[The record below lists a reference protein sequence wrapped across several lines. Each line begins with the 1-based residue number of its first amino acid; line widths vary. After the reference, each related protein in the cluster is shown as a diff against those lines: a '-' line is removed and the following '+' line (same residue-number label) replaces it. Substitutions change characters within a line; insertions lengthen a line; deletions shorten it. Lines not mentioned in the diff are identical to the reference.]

1 MGGFTVKDRSDR
13 GAAVCGCFIARDRE
27 GMYCIGGN
35 VRERGREGETEA
47 DRRDQ
52 TYIVASLQSA
62 LWKFACPEKPLS

>member
-1 MGGFTVKDRSDR
+1 MY
-13 GAAVCGCFIARDRE
+13 GCFIAYDRG

-35 VRERGREGETEA
+35 VKGEGKGETEA

-52 TYIVASLQSA
+52 TFVVASLQSA